1 MSAFGIVVEGPR
13 DAAVY
18 PVIIRRIR
26 PDIERVVA
34 RPCGGIPAL
43 PNKFVGWL
51 KHFQYE
57 HLIDKALVIRDS
69 DWKNPHVLEAEL
81 SDRLRKSG
89 FEPTFPVHFYA
100 TRSMV
105 ETWLLADEQRQLF
118 VADELGIQEVRS
130 HQENRHRTGRYPAL
144 YFVEPKLARLDFLVR
159 PRPDNQLAKRAE
171 MGEEF
176 VQPSFIFMA
185 ITDEDLVPGL

>member
-105 ETWLLADEQRQLF
+105 ETWLMADEQAVSK
-118 VADELGIQEVRS
+118 VALTRGRTRS
-130 HQENRHRTGRYPAL
+130 IKPIGKPL
-144 YFVEPKLARLDFLVR
+144 
-159 PRPDNQLAKRAE
+159 
-171 MGEEF
+171 EEF
-176 VQPSFIFMA
+176 SDPKTLFQAMLSEASLPADDRVYKEIASA
-185 ITDEDLVPGL
+185 ADLYRIAERCPRFAEFREHVHAC